1 MDVEKV
7 FWTQPYLRE
16 LEAVVTGVDGE
27 WVTVDRTILFAFSGG
42 QESDCGTIGGY
53 EVLEAKKCG
62 KQIFYRLG
70 KNDLQTGEKVLQR
83 IAWERRYKLMR
94 GHFAAEL
101 VLELVGQNFKR
112 PEKIGAHIAED
123 KARIDFVWAGN
134 IAETFV
140 LLQEKLQQIIADDLA
155 IESEFSDI
163 LSEERYWKIDGFAK
177 VLCGGTHIKRTGEV
191 GVVLLKRNN
200 IGKGKERIELRV
212 NN

>member
-7 FWTQPYLRE
+7 FWQQPYLKE
-16 LEAVVTGVDGE
+16 LEVVVSGVDDE

-42 QESDCGTIGGY
+42 QESDRGTIGGY

-70 KNDLQTGEKVLQR
+70 KNDLKKGEKILQR

-94 GHFAAEL
+94 AHFAAEL
-101 VLELVGQNFKR
+101 VLELVGQNFAR

-134 IAETFV
+134 IAETFA
-140 LLQEKLQQIIADDLA
+140 LLQEKLQRIIADDLTVESDFSDL
-155 IESEFSDI
+155 ESEK
-163 LSEERYWKIDGFAK
+163 RYWKIAGFAK
-177 VLCGGTHIKRTGEV
+177 VSCGGTHLKRTGEV
-191 GVVLLKRNN
+191 GTVLFKRNN
-200 IGKGKERIELRV
+200 IGRGKERIELYIKD
-212 NN
+212 

>member
-101 VLELVGQNFKR
+101 VLELVGQNFTR

-140 LLQEKLQQIIADDLA
+140 LLQEKLQQIIADDLP
-155 IESEFSDI
+155 IESEFSDVA
-163 LSEERYWKIDGFAK
+163 SEERYWKIDGFAK

-191 GVVLLKRNN
+191 GDVLLKRNN
-200 IGKGKERIELRV
+200 IGKGKERIELHCM
-212 NN
+212 